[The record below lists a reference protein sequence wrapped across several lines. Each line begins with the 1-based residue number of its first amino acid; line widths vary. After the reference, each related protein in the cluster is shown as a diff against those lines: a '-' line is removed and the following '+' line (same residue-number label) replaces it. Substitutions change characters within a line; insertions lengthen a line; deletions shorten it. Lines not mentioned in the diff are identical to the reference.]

1 MIKLKDILTEVGEGT
16 ATPYKFK
23 FKKSTFGGKERSYAF
38 TTDSSLEYEASLT
51 SLMSTKNFTSLKT
64 NLYVSFKTVTGD
76 YSDVTNKGEQFKI
89 MATVIAIIKADIEF
103 LAKEGNPPVKVIKF
117 APEKSDDNDNRRANF
132 YKAYIQKQLPNARV
146 DYKGGVYQVTL

>member
-1 MIKLKDILTEVGEGT
+1 MIKLKDILNEVGEGT

-23 FKKSTFGGKERSYAF
+23 FKKSTFGRTVLHKERSYAF
-38 TTDSSLEYEASLT
+38 TTDSNLEYEVSLT
-51 SLMSTKNFTSLKT
+51 SLKT
-64 NLYVSFKTVTGD
+64 DLYVSFKTVTGD

-103 LAKEGNPPVKVIKF
+103 LAKEEDPPVKVIKF
-117 APEKSDDNDNRRANF
+117 APEKADDNDDRRANF

-146 DYKGGVYQVTL
+146 DYKGGAYQVTL

>member
-38 TTDSSLEYEASLT
+38 TTDSSLEYEASL
-51 SLMSTKNFTSLKT
+51 TSLKT